1 MSHSS
6 AATHYDLLCV
16 GNAIVDML
24 AYVDTDVVTDLG
36 ATPGSMTLI
45 DTPTMEKIQKRI
57 AIEHVSGGG
66 SAANTA
72 VVAAR
77 MGVRTGYLGKVADDK
92 AGQDFTHDLK
102 AQQISFP
109 SQSLREGDGKEAVP
123 TARCIVLVTPD
134 GQRTMFTY
142 LGACVEFT
150 PEDVQ
155 EDSVTQS
162 AVTYLEGYLFD
173 RPHAQEAFYR
183 AAELAHK
190 AGRKTALTLSDMFC
204 VQRHHGAFRQL
215 VKDSIDILF
224 ANEMEILALYET
236 ATLDDALAQAA
247 QDVALVVVTRGGD
260 GAVVQRADERHDVP
274 TQPVK
279 VVDTTGA
286 GDAFAAGFLAG
297 YSRDKALP
305 ECAELGNKAAAA
317 VITRLGAR
325 PDASFDL
332 KV

>member
-1 MSHSS
+1 MSHP
-6 AATHYDLLCV
+6 AQPARYDLLCV

-24 AYVDTDVVTDLG
+24 ASVDTNVITELG
-36 ATPGSMTLI
+36 ATAGSMTLI
-45 DTPTMEKIQKRI
+45 DTETMEKIQQRVS
-57 AIEHVSGGG
+57 IEHVSGGG

-77 MGVRTGYLGKVADDK
+77 MGTQTAYLGKVADDH
-92 AGQDFTHDLK
+92 AGDDFTRDMH
-102 AQQISFP
+102 AQSIAFP
-109 SQSLREGDGKEAVP
+109 SHPLKKTDGQEEIP

-150 PEDVQ
+150 PSDVQ
-155 EDSVTQS
+155 EDIVAQS

-190 AGRKTALTLSDMFC
+190 AGRKTALTLSDSFC
-204 VQRHHGAFRQL
+204 IQRHHAAFRRL
-215 VKDSIDILF
+215 VKESIDILF
-224 ANEMEILALYET
+224 ANEAEILALYET
-236 ATLDDALAQAA
+236 ESFDEALKRAA
-247 QDVALVVVTRGGD
+247 QDVALVVVTRGAD
-260 GAVVQRADERHDVP
+260 GAVVQTGQERHDVP
-274 TQPVK
+274 TQPVN

-297 YSRDKALP
+297 YSRDKTLP
-305 ECAELGNKAAAA
+305 ECVDLGNKAAGA

-325 PDASFDL
+325 PDESFDL
-332 KV
+332 SV

>member
-1 MSHSS
+1 MSHLSS
-6 AATHYDLLCV
+6 SVQHDILCV
-16 GNAIVDML
+16 GNAIVDMI
-24 AYVDTDVVTDLG
+24 ASVEPEIVTELG
-36 ATPGSMTLI
+36 AALGSMTLI

-57 AIEHVSGGG
+57 TIGHVSGGG

-77 MGVRTGYLGKVADDK
+77 MGARAAYLGKVADDQ
-92 AGQDFTHDLK
+92 AGVEFTQDLEKQHIT
-102 AQQISFP
+102 FP
-109 SQSLREGDGKEAVP
+109 SHPLKTESQNSVP

-155 EDSVTQS
+155 EDIVVQS
-162 AVTYLEGYLFD
+162 SVTYLEGYLFD
-173 RPHAQEAFYR
+173 RPQAQKAFYR

-190 AGRKTALTLSDMFC
+190 AERKTALTLSDAFC
-204 VQRHHGAFRQL
+204 VQRHHSAFRKL
-215 VKDSIDILF
+215 VKESIDILF
-224 ANEMEILALYET
+224 ANEIEILALYET
-236 ATLDDALAQAA
+236 EDFDTALKAA
-247 QDVALVVVTRGGD
+247 AKDVALVVVTRGKQ
-260 GAVVQRADERHDVP
+260 GAVVQRGDERHDVP
-274 TQPVK
+274 TTTVK

-297 YSRDKALP
+297 YSRDKELP
-305 ECAELGNKAAAA
+305 LCVELGNQAAGA

-325 PDASFDL
+325 PGEDFTL
-332 KV
+332 MV